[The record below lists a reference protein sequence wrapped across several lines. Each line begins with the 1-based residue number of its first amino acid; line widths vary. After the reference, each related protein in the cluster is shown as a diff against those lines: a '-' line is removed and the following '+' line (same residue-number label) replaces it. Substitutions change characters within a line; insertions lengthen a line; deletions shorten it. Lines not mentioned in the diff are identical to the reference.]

1 MKKIFAIWVLL
12 LGILAGIL
20 NAQVIT
26 ETTTKTSR
34 GEGEGLSRQEA
45 INNAIIE
52 ALGKLNGI
60 RIESIKQNFVTSE
73 LSNEKSE
80 LQDIYSAA
88 LSKVTKGRV
97 DSYEINH
104 ISQDTNGKYTAD
116 VTIYKTTTKKSY
128 KAPGISHKSRRSIS
142 VFDTSSSAYS
152 GVGSILQQHLI
163 TNLLE
168 SRKFNVLDR
177 DSKGYYDLEK
187 ALIKSPDAQSD
198 EIYKLGNVLGSDYF
212 LLFGI
217 QGIAGQ
223 TKKSNL
229 TNKEIHQVEIVVD
242 YRVILF
248 ATRQIKYSNTL
259 TVSLNLKDDN
269 LSTNQEAL
277 KQVAQ
282 KISDDILNAIYPLK
296 VANITNNEAVFSQT
310 LKVGDVYECF
320 ALGEA
325 IKDSYTK
332 ETTGRIETK
341 VGEVTITRTNP
352 KMSYGS
358 ITQGS
363 VQKGNLCR
371 PLGGSNGGGE
381 GRDANY
387 SINPSGGVNLGF

>member
-1 MKKIFAIWVLL
+1 M
-12 LGILAGIL
+12 
-20 NAQVIT
+20 
-26 ETTTKTSR
+26 
-34 GEGEGLSRQEA
+34 
-45 INNAIIE
+45 
-52 ALGKLNGI
+52 
-60 RIESIKQNFVTSE
+60 
-73 LSNEKSE
+73 
-80 LQDIYSAA
+80 
-88 LSKVTKGRV
+88 
-97 DSYEINH
+97 
-104 ISQDTNGKYTAD
+104 
-116 VTIYKTTTKKSY
+116 
-128 KAPGISHKSRRSIS
+128 
-142 VFDTSSSAYS
+142 
-152 GVGSILQQHLI
+152 
-163 TNLLE
+163 
-168 SRKFNVLDR
+168 
-177 DSKGYYDLEK
+177 
-187 ALIKSPDAQSD
+187 
-198 EIYKLGNVLGSDYF
+198 LGSDYF

-259 TVSLNLKDDN
+259 TMSLNLKDDN

-352 KMSYGS
+352 NMSYGN

-371 PLGGSNGGGE
+371 PLGSSNGGGE

>member
-1 MKKIFAIWVLL
+1 MGISTLFADSKNSHRVNAGQDTQGVTL
-12 LGILAGIL
+12 LGDSKIPFKNGERIPARGYAAFGKEWKFKPYTFTRHPLGQEDVLIEIMYAGICHSDL
-20 NAQVIT
+20 HAVSGDHGSPIYPMVPGH
-26 ETTTKTSR
+26 E
-34 GEGEGLSRQEA
+34 
-45 INNAIIE
+45 IM
-52 ALGKLNGI
+52 GKVVAVG
-60 RIESIKQNFVTSE
+60 
-73 LSNEKSE
+73 
-80 LQDIYSAA
+80 
-88 LSKVTKGRV
+88 SKVRKFKVG
-97 DSYEINH
+97 DY
-104 ISQDTNGKYTAD
+104 A
-116 VTIYKTTTKKSY
+116 
-128 KAPGISHKSRRSIS
+128 
-142 VFDTSSSAYS
+142 

-187 ALIKSPDAQSD
+187 ALIESPDAQSD

-259 TVSLNLKDDN
+259 TMSLNLKDDN

-296 VANITNNEAVFSQT
+296 VANIANNEAVFSQT

-341 VGEVTITRTNP
+341 VGEATITRTNP
-352 KMSYGS
+352 KMSYGN

-371 PLGGSNGGGE
+371 PLGSSNGGGE

>member
-1 MKKIFAIWVLL
+1 MQDSHKRRAFLKTGAKVAGGVALASMGISTLFADSKNSHRVNAGQDTQGVTL
-12 LGILAGIL
+12 LGDSKIPFKNGERIPARGYAAFGKEWKFKPYTFTRHPLGQEDVLIEILYAGICHSDL
-20 NAQVIT
+20 HAV
-26 ETTTKTSR
+26 R
-34 GEGEGLSRQEA
+34 GDHGSPIYPMVPGHE
-45 INNAIIE
+45 IM
-52 ALGKLNGI
+52 GKVVAVG
-60 RIESIKQNFVTSE
+60 
-73 LSNEKSE
+73 
-80 LQDIYSAA
+80 
-88 LSKVTKGRV
+88 SKVRKFKVG
-97 DSYEINH
+97 DY
-104 ISQDTNGKYTAD
+104 A
-116 VTIYKTTTKKSY
+116 
-128 KAPGISHKSRRSIS
+128 
-142 VFDTSSSAYS
+142 

-259 TVSLNLKDDN
+259 TMSLNLKDDN

-296 VANITNNEAVFSQT
+296 VANIANNEAVFSQT

-352 KMSYGS
+352 KMSYGN

-371 PLGGSNGGGE
+371 PLGSSNGGGE

>member
-1 MKKIFAIWVLL
+1 MQDSHKRRAFLKTGAKVSGGVALASMGISTLFADSNNTHRVNAGQDTQGVTL
-12 LGILAGIL
+12 LGDSKIPFKNGERIPARGYAAFGKEWKFKPYTFTRHPLGQEDVLIEILYAGICHSDL
-20 NAQVIT
+20 HAVSGDHGSPIYPMVPGH
-26 ETTTKTSR
+26 E
-34 GEGEGLSRQEA
+34 
-45 INNAIIE
+45 IM
-52 ALGKLNGI
+52 GKVVAVG
-60 RIESIKQNFVTSE
+60 
-73 LSNEKSE
+73 
-80 LQDIYSAA
+80 
-88 LSKVTKGRV
+88 SKVRKFKVG
-97 DSYEINH
+97 DY
-104 ISQDTNGKYTAD
+104 A
-116 VTIYKTTTKKSY
+116 
-128 KAPGISHKSRRSIS
+128 
-142 VFDTSSSAYS
+142 

-259 TVSLNLKDDN
+259 TMSLNLKDDN

-296 VANITNNEAVFSQT
+296 VANIANNEAVFSQT

-371 PLGGSNGGGE
+371 PLGSSNGGGE

>member
-1 MKKIFAIWVLL
+1 MLIE
-12 LGILAGIL
+12 ILYAGICHSDL
-20 NAQVIT
+20 HAVSGDHGSPIYPMVPGH
-26 ETTTKTSR
+26 E
-34 GEGEGLSRQEA
+34 
-45 INNAIIE
+45 IM
-52 ALGKLNGI
+52 GKVVAVG
-60 RIESIKQNFVTSE
+60 
-73 LSNEKSE
+73 
-80 LQDIYSAA
+80 
-88 LSKVTKGRV
+88 SKVRKFKVG
-97 DSYEINH
+97 DY
-104 ISQDTNGKYTAD
+104 A
-116 VTIYKTTTKKSY
+116 
-128 KAPGISHKSRRSIS
+128 
-142 VFDTSSSAYS
+142 
-152 GVGSILQQHLI
+152 GVGCILQQHLI

-229 TNKEIHQVEIVVD
+229 TNKEIYQVEIVVD

-259 TVSLNLKDDN
+259 TMSLNLKDDN

-310 LKVGDVYECF
+310 LKVGDAYECF

-352 KMSYGS
+352 KMSYGN

-371 PLGGSNGGGE
+371 PLGSSNGGGE

>member
-1 MKKIFAIWVLL
+1 MQDSHKRREFLKTGAKVAGGVALASMGISTLFADSKNSHRVNAGQDTQGVTL
-12 LGILAGIL
+12 LGDSKIPFKNGERIPARGYAAFGKEWKFKPYTFTRHPLGQEDVLIEILYAGICHSDL
-20 NAQVIT
+20 HAVSGDHGSPIYPMVPGH
-26 ETTTKTSR
+26 E
-34 GEGEGLSRQEA
+34 
-45 INNAIIE
+45 IM
-52 ALGKLNGI
+52 GKVVAVG
-60 RIESIKQNFVTSE
+60 
-73 LSNEKSE
+73 
-80 LQDIYSAA
+80 
-88 LSKVTKGRV
+88 SKVRKFKVG
-97 DSYEINH
+97 DY
-104 ISQDTNGKYTAD
+104 A
-116 VTIYKTTTKKSY
+116 
-128 KAPGISHKSRRSIS
+128 
-142 VFDTSSSAYS
+142 
-152 GVGSILQQHLI
+152 GVGCILQQHLI

-259 TVSLNLKDDN
+259 TMSLNLKDDN

-352 KMSYGS
+352 KMSYGN

-371 PLGGSNGGGE
+371 PLGSSNGGGE

>member
-1 MKKIFAIWVLL
+1 MQQRRAFLKTGAKVAGGVALASMGISTLFADSKNSHRVNAGQDTQGVTL
-12 LGILAGIL
+12 LGDSKIPFKNGERIPARGYAAFGKEWKFKPYTFTRHPLGENDVLIEIMYAGICHSDL
-20 NAQVIT
+20 HAVSGDHGSPIYPMVPGH
-26 ETTTKTSR
+26 E
-34 GEGEGLSRQEA
+34 
-45 INNAIIE
+45 IM
-52 ALGKLNGI
+52 GKVVAVG
-60 RIESIKQNFVTSE
+60 
-73 LSNEKSE
+73 
-80 LQDIYSAA
+80 
-88 LSKVTKGRV
+88 SKVRKFKVG
-97 DSYEINH
+97 DY
-104 ISQDTNGKYTAD
+104 A
-116 VTIYKTTTKKSY
+116 
-128 KAPGISHKSRRSIS
+128 
-142 VFDTSSSAYS
+142 
-152 GVGSILQQHLI
+152 GVGCILQQHLI

-229 TNKEIHQVEIVVD
+229 TNKEIHQVEVVVD

-259 TVSLNLKDDN
+259 TMSLNLKDDN

-296 VANITNNEAVFSQT
+296 VANIANNEAVFSQT
-310 LKVGDVYECF
+310 LKVGDIYECF

-352 KMSYGS
+352 KMSYGN

-371 PLGGSNGGGE
+371 PLGSSNGGGE

>member
-1 MKKIFAIWVLL
+1 MQQRRAFLKTGAKVAGGVALASMGISTLFADSKNSHRVNAGQDTQGVTL
-12 LGILAGIL
+12 LGDSKIPFKNGERIPARGYTAFGKEWKFKPYTFTRHPLGENDVLIEILYAGICHSDL
-20 NAQVIT
+20 HAVSGDHGSPIYPMVPGH
-26 ETTTKTSR
+26 E
-34 GEGEGLSRQEA
+34 
-45 INNAIIE
+45 IM
-52 ALGKLNGI
+52 GKVVAVG
-60 RIESIKQNFVTSE
+60 
-73 LSNEKSE
+73 
-80 LQDIYSAA
+80 
-88 LSKVTKGRV
+88 SKVRKFKVG
-97 DSYEINH
+97 DY
-104 ISQDTNGKYTAD
+104 A
-116 VTIYKTTTKKSY
+116 
-128 KAPGISHKSRRSIS
+128 
-142 VFDTSSSAYS
+142 
-152 GVGSILQQHLI
+152 GVGCILQQHLI

-259 TVSLNLKDDN
+259 TMSLNLKDDN

-352 KMSYGS
+352 KMSYGN

-371 PLGGSNGGGE
+371 PLGSSNGGGE

>member
-1 MKKIFAIWVLL
+1 M
-12 LGILAGIL
+12 
-20 NAQVIT
+20 
-26 ETTTKTSR
+26 
-34 GEGEGLSRQEA
+34 
-45 INNAIIE
+45 
-52 ALGKLNGI
+52 
-60 RIESIKQNFVTSE
+60 
-73 LSNEKSE
+73 
-80 LQDIYSAA
+80 
-88 LSKVTKGRV
+88 
-97 DSYEINH
+97 
-104 ISQDTNGKYTAD
+104 
-116 VTIYKTTTKKSY
+116 
-128 KAPGISHKSRRSIS
+128 
-142 VFDTSSSAYS
+142 
-152 GVGSILQQHLI
+152 
-163 TNLLE
+163 
-168 SRKFNVLDR
+168 
-177 DSKGYYDLEK
+177 
-187 ALIKSPDAQSD
+187 
-198 EIYKLGNVLGSDYF
+198 
-212 LLFGI
+212 LFGI

-259 TVSLNLKDDN
+259 TMSLNLKDDN

-352 KMSYGS
+352 KMSYGN

-371 PLGGSNGGGE
+371 PLGSSNGGGE